1 MSRAIPSLTHARLI
15 ARTELRR
22 KRRALGGRSRWQLAI
37 LVLMGLFF
45 LLPIAGATFGAYA
58 LGEGL
63 RTGSIDL
70 PLDLLRA
77 GVSIV
82 VLFVAFVAGS
92 RTVQGSGTIDRSAGI
107 LTAVPHRDAVAG
119 LLLTEC
125 VLFLGAA
132 TLPTLAVA
140 VAFAVG
146 ASAPVSVVPIIVAVF
161 ALIIGGVAL
170 GYPIGLVVKFAF
182 ARSSF
187 LARYKSIIGV
197 LVFVAYFAV
206 VSSNSLNSALAPVIG
221 VLEASPI
228 GWLVDLGFIGA
239 PSVSANTLRAAGGIG
254 TVLIGVPLLVGLST
268 VLAERLWYADPVQ
281 PSDDDDDRTS
291 TSANGSSARGT
302 SAGGEAPTTTS
313 RTPPVSERVFGGVV
327 SWPVLR
333 IAQKNWLRAR
343 RAPLKL
349 WYAAYPLLLVGFQ
362 IGPLLN
368 AGQVPEW
375 LVLYIAVCGAWMTGA
390 AFALNPL
397 GDEGAVLPLTLT
409 SGVSG
414 RTYLAGMVLP
424 GVTPGVPITVV
435 ATVGLGVLSPL
446 GVIEIAALAVLGAIL
461 CAGASV
467 LAAGI
472 GTLYPKFEE
481 SRITRNR
488 SAVRPSIVAFL
499 VYTIGLL
506 AIGIPG
512 VVAQVPVI
520 PRALGGLG
528 TALLSGLPDVIAQAP
543 GLLTDLAGAIETTP
557 SAPAIGA
564 GVTALLAAGVAV
576 LATRRVVRTYEGYT
590 IDQGIQQ

>member
-1 MSRAIPSLTHARLI
+1 MSRIFPSLTHVRLI

-22 KRRALGGRSRWQLAI
+22 KRRALGERSGWQLAI
-37 LVLMGLFF
+37 LAFAGLFF
-45 LLPIAGATFGAYA
+45 VLPIAAVTFGAHA

-63 RTGSIDL
+63 RTGSIDF

-82 VLFVAFVAGS
+82 VLFVAFMAGS
-92 RTVQGSGTIDRSAGI
+92 RTVQTSGTIDRSAGI
-107 LTAVPHRDAVAG
+107 LTAVPHRDVVAG

-125 VLFLGAA
+125 VLFFGIA
-132 TLPTLAVA
+132 TLPTLAIA
-140 VAFAVG
+140 VAFAIG
-146 ASAPVSVVPIIVAVF
+146 ASTPVSVVPIVVAAF
-161 ALIIGGVAL
+161 ALIIAGLAL
-170 GYPIGLVVKFAF
+170 GYTVGLVVKLAF

-187 LARYKSIIGV
+187 LARYKSIIGM

-206 VSSNSLNSALAPVIG
+206 IYSNSLNSALAPVIG

-228 GWLVDLGFIGA
+228 GWLIDFGLMGA
-239 PSVSANTLRAAGGIG
+239 PSVGVDILRATGGIG
-254 TVLIGVPLLVGLST
+254 TVMIAVPVLVGLST

-281 PSDDDDDRTS
+281 PSGDDGDGTS
-291 TSANGSSARGT
+291 TNVSKSSVRGT
-302 SAGGEAPTTTS
+302 SAGGEGTATTS
-313 RTPPVSERVFGGVV
+313 KTSPLSERVFGGVV

-368 AGQVPEW
+368 AGQVPKW
-375 LVLYIAVCGAWMTGA
+375 LVLYIAVCGAWATGA

-414 RTYLAGMVLP
+414 QTYLAGMVLS

-446 GVIEIAALAVLGAIL
+446 SAVEIAALAALGTIL

-488 SAVRPSIVAFL
+488 KAVRPSIVAFL
-499 VYTIGLL
+499 IYTIGLL

-512 VVAQVPVI
+512 VVAQVPVVL
-520 PRALGGLG
+520 RVLGGLG

-543 GLLTDLAGAIETTP
+543 RLLTDLAGVIETTP
-557 SAPAIGA
+557 SAPVIGT
-564 GVTALLAAGVAV
+564 GVTALLAVGVAV
-576 LATRRVVRTYEGYT
+576 LAARRVIQAFEGYT
-590 IDQGIQQ
+590 INPGM

>member
-1 MSRAIPSLTHARLI
+1 MTQITPSLPHARLI
-15 ARTELRR
+15 VRTELRR

-37 LVLMGLFF
+37 VVFTGLFF
-45 LLPIAGATFGAYA
+45 LLPIAGVTFGAHA

-63 RTGSIDL
+63 RTGTIDL

-82 VLFVAFVAGS
+82 VLFVAFMAGS
-92 RTVQGSGTIDRSAGI
+92 RTVQTSGTIDHSAGI
-107 LTAVPHRDAVAG
+107 LTAIPHRDAVAG

-125 VLFLGAA
+125 VLFLGTA

-146 ASAPVSVVPIIVAVF
+146 AGAPVSVVPILLAVF
-161 ALIIGGVAL
+161 ALLIAGVAL
-170 GYPIGLVVKFAF
+170 GYTVGLVVKLAF

-197 LVFVAYFAV
+197 LVFIVYFAV
-206 VSSNSLNSALAPVIG
+206 ISTNSLTSALAPVIG
-221 VLEASPI
+221 MLEASPI
-228 GWLVDLGFIGA
+228 GWLVDLGLIGA
-239 PSVSANTLRAAGGIG
+239 PSVDIDSLRAAGGIG
-254 TVLIGVPLLVGLST
+254 TVLIGVPVLVGLST
-268 VLAERLWYADPVQ
+268 VFAERLWYADPVQ

-291 TSANGSSARGT
+291 TSASRSSAQGT
-302 SAGGEAPTTTS
+302 STGGEEPATTS
-313 RTPPVSERVFGGVV
+313 RTPPLSERVFGDVV

-362 IGPLLN
+362 IGSLLN
-368 AGQVPEW
+368 AGQIPEW
-375 LVLYIAVCGAWMTGA
+375 LVLYIAVCGAWTTGA

-414 RTYLAGMVLP
+414 RGYLAGMVLSGAIP
-424 GVTPGVPITVV
+424 GIPITVV
-435 ATVGLGVLSPL
+435 ATVGLGMMSPL
-446 GVIEIAALAVLGAIL
+446 GPIEIAALAVLGAVL

-467 LAAGI
+467 LAAAI
-472 GTLYPKFEE
+472 GTLYPKFEA

-499 VYTIGLL
+499 IYTVGLL
-506 AIGIPG
+506 AIGVPG
-512 VVAQVPVI
+512 VVAQVPGVL
-520 PRALGGLG
+520 RVVGRLG

-543 GLLTDLAGAIETTP
+543 KLLTDLAGAIETTP

-576 LATRRVVRTYEGYT
+576 LATRRIIRMFERYT
-590 IDQGIQQ
+590 INQEI